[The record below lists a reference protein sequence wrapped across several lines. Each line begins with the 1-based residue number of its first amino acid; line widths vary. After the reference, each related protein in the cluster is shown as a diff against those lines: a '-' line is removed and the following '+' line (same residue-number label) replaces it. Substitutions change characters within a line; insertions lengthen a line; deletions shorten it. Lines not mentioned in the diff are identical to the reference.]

1 MMRGRLVDR
10 VLTAQEESM
19 KVELELA
26 FQQPGKARELEGSVR
41 ELLSRDPGAFCA
53 AILSVLESQSD
64 ADRHRTFELVADW
77 REFWI
82 ALLHN
87 TGLSRAQLF
96 EICRYF
102 MTIEDLVDVR
112 LARLTPGRQCGDES
126 QLDSE
131 TVLRILDLL
140 DKLSPGS
147 RLILLLNHLTQHADR
162 RIAAKPTL
170 LVGKRI
176 RNRDWLARQLDS
188 SDGRVRA
195 SAVEGLWGVHSPAAL
210 NSLWASVRDK
220 NNRVVGNALIGLH
233 ELGEAGVNEF
243 VRRMIEDPRPPF
255 RWTAAW
261 VMGRIGSNEFTPCL
275 QEALKDKELHVRKAA
290 EQALEAIVQHAEAP
304 EPKSTDA
311 GDASGEAE
319 VDAVPQEAG

>member
-1 MMRGRLVDR
+1 MAGGLLDR
-10 VLTAQEESM
+10 VLTAQEESI
-19 KVELELA
+19 KTELERA
-26 FQQPGKARELEGSVR
+26 FQQSGKARELEGSVR
-41 ELLSRDPGAFCA
+41 GLLSSGPGAFCA
-53 AILSVLESQSD
+53 AILSLLESQND

-77 REFWI
+77 REFWV
-82 ALLHN
+82 ALLHSA
-87 TGLSRAQLF
+87 GLSRAQLL

-112 LARLTPGRQCGDES
+112 LARLTPGRQGGDGT

-131 TVLRILDLL
+131 TVLLILDLL

-162 RIAAKPTL
+162 RIAAKATL
-170 LVGKRI
+170 LVGRRI
-176 RNRDWLARQLDS
+176 RNRDWVARQLDS
-188 SDGRVRA
+188 TDGRVRA

-210 NSLWASVRDK
+210 SSLWRSLRDK

-233 ELGEAGVNEF
+233 ELGEPGVNEF

-261 VMGRIGSNEFTPCL
+261 VMGRIGADEFTPCL

-290 EQALEAIVQHAEAP
+290 EQALDAILQHAQAT
-304 EPKSTDA
+304 EPKATDTR
-311 GDASGEAE
+311 DASGEGE
-319 VDAVPQEAG
+319 LDAVPQEAQ